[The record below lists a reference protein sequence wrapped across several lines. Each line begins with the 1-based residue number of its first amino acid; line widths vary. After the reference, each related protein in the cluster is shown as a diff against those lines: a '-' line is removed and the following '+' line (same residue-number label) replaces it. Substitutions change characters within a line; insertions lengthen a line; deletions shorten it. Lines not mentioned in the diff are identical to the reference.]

1 MSNSVQAPPTP
12 DEIQS
17 VIEELEAYRAR
28 IFDET
33 IAVAKKAKLPKKL
46 VLEQLEKNPDVVKID
61 GALREL
67 RAQMDIAQ

>member
-1 MSNSVQAPPTP
+1 MSNSVQALPTP
-12 DEIQS
+12 EEIQS
-17 VIEELEAYRAR
+17 MIEELEAYRTR

-61 GALREL
+61 GALVQL
-67 RAQMDIAQ
+67 KAQLAAQ

>member
-1 MSNSVQAPPTP
+1 MSNSVQALPTP
-12 DEIQS
+12 EELQS
-17 VIEELEAYRAR
+17 MISELEAYRTR

-61 GALREL
+61 GALVQL
-67 RAQMDIAQ
+67 KAQLAAQ

>member
-1 MSNSVQAPPTP
+1 MSNSVQALPTP
-12 DEIQS
+12 EEIQTM
-17 VIEELEAYRAR
+17 IAELEAYRTR

-61 GALREL
+61 GALTQL
-67 RAQMDIAQ
+67 KAQLAAQ

>member
-1 MSNSVQAPPTP
+1 MSNSVEALPTP
-12 DEIQS
+12 EEIKS
-17 VIEELEAYRAR
+17 LIAELEAYRAR

-61 GALREL
+61 GALVQL
-67 RAQMDIAQ
+67 RSQLPAE

>member
-1 MSNSVQAPPTP
+1 MSNSVQALPSPE
-12 DEIQS
+12 EIQT
-17 VIEELEAYRAR
+17 VIAELEAYRAR

-61 GALREL
+61 GALNQL
-67 RAQMDIAQ
+67 KAQLAEQ

>member
-1 MSNSVQAPPTP
+1 MSNSVQALPTP
-12 DEIQS
+12 EEIQS
-17 VIEELEAYRAR
+17 MIAELEAYRTR

-61 GALREL
+61 SALVQL
-67 RAQMDIAQ
+67 KAQLAAQ